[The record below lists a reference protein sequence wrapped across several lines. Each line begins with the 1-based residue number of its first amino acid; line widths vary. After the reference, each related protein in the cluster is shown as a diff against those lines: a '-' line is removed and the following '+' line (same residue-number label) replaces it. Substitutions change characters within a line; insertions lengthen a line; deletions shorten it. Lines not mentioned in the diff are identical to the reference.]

1 MQPSQNGQPFRILS
15 LDGGGAKGFY
25 SIGVLKGLE
34 GMLGCR
40 LHERFDLVYGTSTGS
55 IIAALICLGYSVD
68 EIHTLYRD
76 HVVKIM
82 GRRFPWTKSKA
93 LKELANV
100 VFRHRKFGDFQT
112 NIGIVSTRWAFETPL
127 IFKTSPSQAHG
138 DAGNFEPGWGCTI
151 GDAVE
156 ASCSAYPFFS
166 RKLIVTSDGQKI
178 LAADGGFCAN
188 NPTLYAIADA
198 TVAFGRAR
206 TDLRVVSIGV
216 GEYPA
221 PRRYTSVAHW
231 VGYLFT
237 VRLLQKVLEI
247 NTKSMHQLRNVLFKD
262 VPTVRIS
269 NTYSE
274 PDMAADLFESDI
286 DKLDQVYQR
295 GRESFREY
303 ELDLKALFED
313 KNDDSGASASSVV
326 KPA

>member
-1 MQPSQNGQPFRILS
+1 MQPRSGQPFRILS

-25 SIGVLKGLE
+25 SLGVLKGLE

-68 EIHTLYRD
+68 EIHRLYRT

-82 GRRFPWTKSKA
+82 GRLFPWTKSMA
-93 LKELANV
+93 LKELATE
-100 VFRHRKFGDFQT
+100 VFQQKKFEDFKT

-127 IFKTSPSQAHG
+127 IFKTSRSQAHG
-138 DAGNFEPGWGCTI
+138 DAGNFNPGWGCTI

-198 TVAFGRAR
+198 TEAFGLAR
-206 TDLRVVSIGV
+206 SDLRVVSVGV
-216 GEYPA
+216 GEYPS
-221 PRRYTSVAHW
+221 PRRYTSIAHW
-231 VGYLFT
+231 IGYLFT

-262 VPTVRIS
+262 VATVRIS
-269 NTYSE
+269 KTYSE
-274 PDMAADLFESDI
+274 PDMAADLFESDL
-286 DKLDQVYQR
+286 DKLDQIYQR

-303 ELDLKALFED
+303 ELALKALFEG
-313 KNDDSGASASSVV
+313 KNGDSGASASSVV
-326 KPA
+326 NPA